1 MPLSTLK
8 HKIQRFEIRD
18 AVKRLREA

>member
-8 HKIQRFEIRD
+8 NVVLVFR
-18 AVKRLREA
+18 